1 MEHIYEI
8 LGKGGVFILNPL
20 DYGDIYKYLEENH
33 IMMDLEEIDDF
44 KDLSI
49 MDDDLEG
56 RQIFLVGENHGVL
69 ANEQLR
75 MKFLK
80 YFKLKTNFKYYLW
93 ELPFS
98 VAFFLNRY
106 LETGDE
112 KILREIYEPLKG
124 TFAWNREGF
133 NHWKELYQF
142 NTKLPTTRKIKII
155 GIDIEHQIE
164 NAFKYMLY
172 VLPEIDDTKD
182 ILKKIKKLSKD
193 AKGEEIIE
201 FCKGLKGDMEKRD
214 GFYKKHLKENYYGFE
229 IVNDN
234 LLSRYRVY
242 HGNNFNAIRDK
253 QMYEN
258 FIRIHN
264 RLPTGKYYGQLGLSH
279 VFQRG
284 TPYVRWFGSAL
295 ISNESM
301 FQDKVLSIVYVYDNC
316 EYLYPTDLRDYQGV
330 MTTLDLKLDMLKK
343 YAKGECTL
351 FKLNGNDSPFDK
363 KLLWPIVHKIP
374 EGGVT
379 TDYFQYIILIRN
391 SKALTSLKK

>member
-8 LGKGGVFILNPL
+8 VDKGGVFISNPL
-20 DYGDIYKYLEENH
+20 DYSDICKYLEENH
-33 IMMDLEEIDDF
+33 IMIDLEETNDF
-44 KDLSI
+44 TDLSI
-49 MDDDLEG
+49 IDDDLEG
-56 RQIFLVGENHGVL
+56 KEIFLVGENHGVM

-80 YFKLKTNFKYYLW
+80 YFKFNTNFKYYIW

-98 VAFFLNRY
+98 VVFFLNRY

-112 KILREIYEPLKG
+112 KILRETYEPLKG
-124 TFAWNREGF
+124 TFAWNKESF
-133 NHWKELYQF
+133 NHWEKLYQF
-142 NTKLPTTRKIKII
+142 NIKLPTTRKIKII

-182 ILKKIKKLSKD
+182 ISKKLKKLGNEAKD
-193 AKGEEIIE
+193 EEIIE
-201 FCKGLKGDMEKRD
+201 FCKGLKRDMEKRD
-214 GFYKKHLKENYYGFE
+214 GFYKKHLKANYFGLK

-234 LLSRYRVY
+234 LLSRYKVY
-242 HGNNFNAIRDK
+242 NGNNFNAIRDK

-279 VFQRG
+279 VFQRQ
-284 TPYVRWFGSAL
+284 TSYVDWFGSIL
-295 ISNESM
+295 NKNPM

-316 EYLYPTDLRDYQGV
+316 KYLYPTDLRDYQGV
-330 MTTLDLKLDMLKK
+330 MTTLDLKLDILKK
-343 YAKGECTL
+343 YAKGESTL
-351 FKLNGNDSPFDK
+351 FKLNGRDSPFDK

-379 TDYFQYIILIRN
+379 TDYFQYIIMIRN
-391 SKALTSLKK
+391 SKALTSLKI

>member
-8 LGKGGVFILNPL
+8 VDKGGVFILNPL
-20 DYGDIYKYLEENH
+20 DYSDIYKYLEENH
-33 IMMDLEEIDDF
+33 IMIDLEETNDF
-44 KDLSI
+44 TELSI
-49 MDDDLEG
+49 VDDDLEG
-56 RQIFLVGENHGVL
+56 KEIFLVGENHGVL

-80 YFKLKTNFKYYLW
+80 YFKINTDFKYYLW

-112 KILREIYEPLKG
+112 KILRETYKPLKG
-124 TFAWNREGF
+124 TFAWNKESF
-133 NHWKELYQF
+133 NHWGKLYQF
-142 NTKLPTTRKIKII
+142 NIKLPITRKIKII

-172 VLPEIDDTKD
+172 VLSEIDDIKN
-182 ILKKIKKLSKD
+182 ILNKLKKLSNEAKD
-193 AKGEEIIE
+193 EEIIE
-201 FCKGLKGDMEKRD
+201 FCEGLKRDIEKRD
-214 GFYKKHLKENYYGFE
+214 EFYKKHLKENYFGLK

-234 LLSRYRVY
+234 LLSRYKVY
-242 HGNNFNAIRDK
+242 NGNNFNAIRDK

-279 VFQRG
+279 VFQRE
-284 TPYVRWFGSAL
+284 TSYVDWFGSIL
-295 ISNESM
+295 NKNPI

-316 EYLYPTDLRDYQGV
+316 KYLYPTDLRDYQGV
-330 MTTLDLKLDMLKK
+330 MTTLDLKLDILKK
-343 YAKGECTL
+343 YAKGESTL
-351 FKLNGNDSPFDK
+351 FKLNGRDSPFDK

-391 SKALTSLKK
+391 SKALTSLKV